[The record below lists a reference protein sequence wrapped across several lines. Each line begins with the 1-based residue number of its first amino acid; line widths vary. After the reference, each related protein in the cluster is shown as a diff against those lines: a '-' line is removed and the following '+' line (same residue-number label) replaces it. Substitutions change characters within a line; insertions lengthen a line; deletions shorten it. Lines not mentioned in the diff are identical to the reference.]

1 MTSIKDID
9 FASLAKKE
17 KNARMQQR
25 LLALA
30 HFQDGKSRYKIAEYL
45 KVSRTSVNKWI
56 SEFLR
61 YGLEGLKEAP
71 RSGRPTKL
79 TQMQLEQLSTYIEQQ
94 AARTTGGRLTGYDV
108 QAYILA
114 NFDVDYE
121 LSNVYRILHAQG
133 FSWITSRSRHPKQSQ
148 EAQEAFKKLPA
159 VNDPSHPGA
168 STTRTG

>member
-30 HFQDGKSRYKIAEYL
+30 HFKDGKSRYKIAEFL

-56 SEFLR
+56 SDFLK
-61 YGLEGLKEAP
+61 YGLEGLEEAP
-71 RSGRPTKL
+71 RSGRPAKL
-79 TQMQLEQLSTYIEQQ
+79 TDKQLGQLSRYIEDQ
-94 AARTTGGRLTGYDV
+94 ATRTTGGRLTGYDI

-114 NFDVDYE
+114 NFNIDYE
-121 LSNVYRILHAQG
+121 LSNIYRILRSQG
-133 FSWITSRSRHPKQSQ
+133 FSWITSRSRHPQQSQ
-148 EAQEAFKKLPA
+148 EAQDAFKKLPT
-159 VNDPSHPGA
+159 VNDPPHPGT
-168 STTRTG
+168 STT

>member
-30 HFQDGKSRYKIAEYL
+30 HFQDGKSRYKIAEFL

-56 SEFLR
+56 SDFLKH
-61 YGLEGLKEAP
+61 GLKGLNESP
-71 RSGRPTKL
+71 RSGRPNRL
-79 TQMQLEQLSTYIEQQ
+79 TQKQLEQLAKYVEQQ
-94 AARTTGGRLTGYDV
+94 ALRTTGGRLTGTDV
-108 QAYILA
+108 QAYILS
-114 NFDVDYE
+114 NFDIDYE
-121 LSNVYRILHAQG
+121 LSNVYRILHTQG

-148 EAQEAFKKLPA
+148 EAQDAFKKLPA
-159 VNDPSHPGA
+159 VNDPFHPGTS
-168 STTRTG
+168 ST